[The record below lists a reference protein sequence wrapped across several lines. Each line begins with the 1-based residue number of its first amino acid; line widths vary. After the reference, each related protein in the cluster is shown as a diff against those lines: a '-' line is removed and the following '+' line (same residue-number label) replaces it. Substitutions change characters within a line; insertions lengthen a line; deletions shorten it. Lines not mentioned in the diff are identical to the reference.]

1 MSNEIKKKIDEK
13 KLQKAVE
20 SWLKKHRASVQD
32 KKLQSVVDDFVKS
45 HRKEVGAQGMKIIR
59 RVIAEG
65 RTKPASK
72 PLTASRSGSTSSNE
86 KPIRAENRRG
96 PSKSTAEKAIKTATD
111 KAKSTVKSATSRV
124 GTLSKLGTGA
134 GLLLVSEPLG
144 GGVDAKDPSKSIK
157 QTERGKKQVP
167 AGEMAMPAP
176 ARGGEK
182 GRGDGAAELKA
193 RRAAQ
198 ADKKRVDAATK
209 ASKTDA
215 ERKKLEQDK
224 KRVDAATKANKTYK
238 NRTYKIKKGDTL
250 SEIARDKGT
259 TVKALAEKNNIKN
272 PDKIYAGRTL
282 KLSNGSVVTR
292 ANCGASMKPT
302 QKSSKGVK

>member
-1 MSNEIKKKIDEK
+1 MATRGEQKVDEK
-13 KLQKAVE
+13 KLQRAVE
-20 SWLKKHRASVQD
+20 SWLKKQRASVQD

-59 RVIAEG
+59 RVISEG

-111 KAKSTVKSATSRV
+111 KAKSTVSAASRV
-124 GTLSKLGTGA
+124 GKLAKGVTGVGALLTASEAGA
-134 GLLLVSEPLG
+134 GSDV
-144 GGVDAKDPSKSIK
+144 
-157 QTERGKKQVP
+157 VP
-167 AGEMAMPAP
+167 AGRRDEFVKKMDAERRAK
-176 ARGGEK
+176 EK
-182 GRGDGAAELKA
+182 AQGRGRGDGAKETAT

-198 ADKKRVDAATK
+198 ANKKRVDAATK
-209 ASKTDA
+209 ANKADA

-224 KRVDAATKANKTYK
+224 KRVDAATKANKTDK

-250 SEIARDKGT
+250 SEIAQKHGLKT
-259 TVKALAEKNNIKN
+259 KELAKKNSIEN

-282 KLSNGSVVTR
+282 KLSKGGY
-292 ANCGASMKPT
+292 ANCGASMAPT
-302 QKSSKGVK
+302 QMSTKKVR

>member
-1 MSNEIKKKIDEK
+1 MATRGEQKVDEK
-13 KLQKAVE
+13 KLQRAVE
-20 SWLKKHRASVQD
+20 SWLKKQRASVQD

-45 HRKEVGAQGMKIIR
+45 HRKEVGDRGMKIIR

-65 RTKPASK
+65 RTSAK
-72 PLTASRSGSTSSNE
+72 PLTASRSGPTSSSE

-111 KAKSTVKSATSRV
+111 KAKDTLSKAGSRV
-124 GTLSKLGTGA
+124 GSLSKLGTGA

-167 AGEMAMPAP
+167 AGGMGMPAP

-182 GRGDGAAELKA
+182 GRGDGASEVKA

-198 ADKKRVDAATK
+198 ADKKRADAATK
-209 ASKTDA
+209 ANKTDT

-224 KRVDAATKANKTYK
+224 KRVDAATKANTADK

-259 TVKALAEKNNIKN
+259 TVKALAEKNSIKD

-282 KLSNGSVVTR
+282 KLNKGGY
-292 ANCGASMKPT
+292 ANCGASMAPT
-302 QKSSKGVK
+302 QASTKKVR

>member
-1 MSNEIKKKIDEK
+1 MATRGEQKVDEK
-13 KLQKAVE
+13 KLQRAVE
-20 SWLKKHRASVQD
+20 SWVKKHRAKVQD
-32 KKLQSVVDDFVKS
+32 QKLQSAVDDFVKQ
-45 HRKEVGAQGMKIIR
+45 HRKEVGDRGMRIIR
-59 RVIAEG
+59 RVISEG
-65 RTKPASK
+65 RTSAKPM
-72 PLTASRSGSTSSNE
+72 TASRSAPASSNE

-176 ARGGEK
+176 ARGSEK

-209 ASKTDA
+209 ASKADA
-215 ERKKLEQDK
+215 ERTKLEKEK
-224 KRVDAATKANKTYK
+224 KRVDAATKANKADK

-259 TVKALAEKNNIKN
+259 SVKALAEKNNIKD

-302 QKSSKGVK
+302 QKSSRGIK